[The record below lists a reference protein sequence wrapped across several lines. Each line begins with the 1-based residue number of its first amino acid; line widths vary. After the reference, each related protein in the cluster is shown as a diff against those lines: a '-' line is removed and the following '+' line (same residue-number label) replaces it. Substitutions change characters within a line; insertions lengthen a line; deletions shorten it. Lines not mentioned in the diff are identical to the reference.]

1 MSEYQMNI
9 AGKIGLA
16 DYSSIYDYIAIVDK
30 DDNLT
35 ISMENDAEN
44 INIIRKMLEN
54 NNFTIN
60 FDYSRYNGKYCIKAS
75 KTN

>member
-9 AGKIGLA
+9 TGKISLA

-35 ISMENDAEN
+35 ISIENNTEN
-44 INIIRKMLEN
+44 INIVKQMLEN
-54 NNFTIN
+54 NNFTVVLDCN
-60 FDYSRYNGKYCIKAS
+60 KYNGGYCIKAY
-75 KTN
+75 KIN

>member
-9 AGKIGLA
+9 SGKISLA

-35 ISMENDAEN
+35 ISIENNAEN
-44 INIIRKMLEN
+44 INIVRQMLEN
-54 NNFTIN
+54 NNFTVN
-60 FDYSRYNGKYCIKAS
+60 LDCNKYSGRYYIKAF